1 MVMARTLMFNIHP
14 MPLRPIGQVTA
25 RVGITTVVTCLM
37 PPVVFK
43 TFRAGS
49 ANLQGAREHSI
60 GINYRN
66 KPNKLQGCIQD
77 TKKIYDFLTRKHLSL
92 SFDYDNSVLT
102 LLLPENDYKADDIT
116 VLTDETD
123 DKPTRKNILDALS
136 RLVEGAQSKDSLFLH
151 YSGHG
156 SQVSDKNGDEVDGKD
171 EGIVSC
177 DLLIITDDELHR
189 ILQPLPSGCQL
200 TALFDSCH
208 SGTIL
213 DLPYAYNC
221 IGQCYG
227 TKPGSDISADV
238 NITQICWSGAKDN
251 QESAD
256 APQGGVMT
264 SAFIEAFE
272 NNPKQSYKE
281 LLHSIRIIVEGEN
294 GNFQTPQLGSSQ
306 PIVRV
311 FIRLTPKTRTEMR
324 PQFQAFCR
332 AIHLDPAPS
341 TILDDL
347 CAVPAET
354 ICRTIESKA
363 AGPNNSTFRGCL
375 NDDWLSSTTD
385 AMTWQRSGAFAQA
398 HKQKGVRSVIVGD
411 LTDEWYFYS
420 TSSVIEK
427 PADIVPNLERYYQDD
442 IVEKIMGQY
451 EALGDDATPEACAKM
466 FGRMTSDYQVHLSV
480 RILARDLHHT
490 RFPVLRYEIR
500 WTPEQNRT
508 NGYVTHGTD
517 TYLWHSRLLSLEP
530 SQAEVARAWIRR
542 VDEERAILER
552 EDIRQT
558 LKNE

>member
-1 MVMARTLMFNIHP
+1 MASPVLSKWPTRNATQTNRTSNGACRYHDCSYLPHASRCVQDISG
-14 MPLRPIGQVTA
+14 RKCESSG
-25 RVGITTVVTCLM
+25 R
-37 PPVVFK
+37 K
-43 TFRAGS
+43 RA
-49 ANLQGAREHSI
+49 LCI

-77 TKKIYDFLTRKHLSL
+77 TKKIYDFLTQ
-92 SFDYDNSVLT
+92 
-102 LLLPENDYKADDIT
+102 NDYKADDIT

-189 ILQPLPSGCQL
+189 ILQPLPFGCQL

-238 NITQICWSGAKDN
+238 ICWSGAKDN

-281 LLHSIRIIVEGEN
+281 LLHSIRIIVESED

-306 PIVRV
+306 PIDTNSK
-311 FIRLTPKTRTEMR
+311 FIL
-324 PQFQAFCR
+324 
-332 AIHLDPAPS
+332 
-341 TILDDL
+341 
-347 CAVPAET
+347 
-354 ICRTIESKA
+354 
-363 AGPNNSTFRGCL
+363 
-375 NDDWLSSTTD
+375 
-385 AMTWQRSGAFAQA
+385 
-398 HKQKGVRSVIVGD
+398 
-411 LTDEWYFYS
+411 
-420 TSSVIEK
+420 
-427 PADIVPNLERYYQDD
+427 
-442 IVEKIMGQY
+442 
-451 EALGDDATPEACAKM
+451 
-466 FGRMTSDYQVHLSV
+466 
-480 RILARDLHHT
+480 
-490 RFPVLRYEIR
+490 
-500 WTPEQNRT
+500 
-508 NGYVTHGTD
+508 
-517 TYLWHSRLLSLEP
+517 
-530 SQAEVARAWIRR
+530 
-542 VDEERAILER
+542 
-552 EDIRQT
+552 
-558 LKNE
+558 